1 MISFYL
7 QNNARNKKKDMFFV
21 KKKRKMDEQ
30 GKRFD

>member
-7 QNNARNKKKDMFFV
+7 QNNACNKKKDMFLS
-21 KKKRKMDEQ
+21 KKRKMDEQ